1 MYKWPIYALILFN
14 SIIGNVKKTI
24 IESTEQKLVLRID
37 ILAKTESDLYSTK
50 LLIGLPSSNIPKVNV
65 QYSQKD
71 IIPFETDQFE
81 IKKFDWINQQKVK
94 KLETATLI
102 IYPFATKNEYYRSIL
117 VEIIFDKS
125 KTKHIKANSE
135 TSKFLKNRV
144 LNWDIAQNWIQ
155 KKISSEASR
164 IVEEAGYWFNFFLD
178 KDDIY
183 FIDQSTLNSNINMS
197 NVDPRS
203 ISLFM
208 HKNLGRSKSR
218 AFHQSIEPNLI
229 EIPIVIEGEEDGSF
243 DPSDKIIFFGH
254 GSSGYDISNDN
265 LDWKQNLYYDQNSCW
280 IFIPNDNSR
289 RGKRITNTLQP
300 NEGTLIDYGMVC
312 FHIEPDLINLEASG
326 IEWLWSSISSG
337 NAQRVEL
344 IFRLK
349 LSSKETT

>member
-1 MYKWPIYALILFN
+1 MNK
-14 SIIGNVKKTI
+14 
-24 IESTEQKLVLRID
+24 KLVLRID

-81 IKKFDWINQQKVK
+81 IKKFEWINQQKVK

-155 KKISSEASR
+155 KKLAAKL
-164 IVEEAGYWFNFFLD
+164 VELLRRQDTGLIFFFD

-229 EIPIVIEGEEDGSF
+229 EIPIIIEGEEDGSF
-243 DPSDKIIFFGH
+243 DSNDKIIF
-254 GSSGYDISNDN
+254 
-265 LDWKQNLYYDQNSCW
+265 LDMEVPVTIY
-280 IFIPNDNSR
+280 R
-289 RGKRITNTLQP
+289 TIT
-300 NEGTLIDYGMVC
+300 
-312 FHIEPDLINLEASG
+312 
-326 IEWLWSSISSG
+326 
-337 NAQRVEL
+337 
-344 IFRLK
+344 
-349 LSSKETT
+349 